1 MSTIV
6 APSLLSCD
14 FLNIESE
21 LNHFK
26 NFEKT
31 WFHLDIMDGHFVPNL
46 TFGPPI
52 IKMISKKATLPLD
65 AHLMVKNPKFLI
77 DSLVDCKIHN
87 LTFHFEAT
95 NDSLELIKYAKKFF
109 PSVGIS
115 LRPGTP
121 LGVLSDEILKSINLI
136 LIMSVEPGFGGQSFI
151 ESTYEK
157 LSDLQIRKQ
166 IVNPGLMVQVDG
178 GVSDLNAKKLI
189 HHGASN
195 LVAGSY
201 IFKEGSNSY
210 AKKVESLRS

>member
-1 MSTIV
+1 MSITI

-14 FLNIESE
+14 FLNIETE

-26 NFEKT
+26 KFENT

-52 IKMISKKATLPLD
+52 IKMISKKTSLPLD
-65 AHLMVKNPKFLI
+65 AHLMVKNPKFLM
-77 DSLVDCKIHN
+77 DSLSDCKIHN

-95 NDSLELIKYAKKFF
+95 NNPLELLKYAKKIY

-121 LGVLSDEILKSINLI
+121 LGLLSDEILKALDLI

-151 ESTYEK
+151 ENTYEK

-166 IVNPGLMVQVDG
+166 IVNPNLVVQVDG

-189 HHGASN
+189 LHGATN

-201 IFKEGSNSY
+201 IFKEGAKSY
-210 AKKVESLRS
+210 ATKVESLRS

>member
-1 MSTIV
+1 MSVVI

-14 FLNIESE
+14 FLNIEKE

-26 NFEKT
+26 DFKNT

-52 IKMISKKATLPLD
+52 VKMISKKSTLPLD

-77 DSLVDCKIHN
+77 DNLADCNVHN
-87 LTFHFEAT
+87 LTFHIEAT
-95 NDSLELIKYAKKFF
+95 NDALELIKYAKKIF
-109 PSVGIS
+109 PSVGVS

-121 LGVLSDEILKSINLI
+121 LEVLSDDVLKAINLI
-136 LIMSVEPGFGGQSFI
+136 LVMSVEPGFGGQAFI
-151 ESTYEK
+151 ETTYEK
-157 LSDLQIRKQ
+157 LTDLFHLKKAL
-166 IVNPGLMVQVDG
+166 NPNLMIQVDG
-178 GVSDLNAKKLI
+178 GVSDKNAKKLVD
-189 HHGASN
+189 HGVSN

-201 IFKEGSNSY
+201 IFKDGPASY